1 MSADSILLQPTSF
14 GAIPVA
20 NRVVMAP
27 LTRCRAGAGNVPTD
41 LMVEYYRQRASVGLI
56 ISEASQIMPE
66 GQGYPSTPGIHS
78 DEQIAGWRK
87 ITDAVHQAGGKMV
100 LQLWHVGR
108 VSHSEFQPNQALP
121 VAPSAMAI
129 PGEGY
134 TPSGAKKPYETP
146 RALETAEIPGIVAA
160 YVQGAKN
167 AMAAGFDGVEIHG
180 ANGYLLDQFLR
191 DGSNKRTDQYGGSLE
206 NRARLLMEVVDAVTA
221 AVGAERTGLRISPL
235 QPANGMSD
243 SNPKATFSYV
253 VEQVNAYPLA
263 YLHIA
268 GMGVDQPG
276 AAGPAFDLNSLRP
289 LWSGK
294 LMVNYGYD
302 QSSAEKVVTEGH
314 ADAVAFGK
322 PMIANPDLVA
332 RIEQDAPW
340 NVPDSSTFYGG
351 GEHGYTDYPVLYT
364 HSHSAT

>member
-1 MSADSILLQPTSF
+1 MSAESLLLKPTTF
-14 GAIPVA
+14 GTIPVA

-56 ISEASQIMPE
+56 ISEATQIMPE

-78 DEQIAGWRK
+78 DAQVAGWRK
-87 ITDAVHQAGGKMV
+87 ITDAVHEAGGKIV

-121 VAPSAMAI
+121 VAPSAIAI

-134 TPSGAKKPYETP
+134 TPSGEKKPYETP
-146 RALETAEIPGIVAA
+146 RALEIDEIPGIVAA

-167 AMAAGFDGVEIHG
+167 AIDAGFDGVEIHG

-191 DGSNKRTDQYGGSLE
+191 DGSNKRSDRYGGSLE
-206 NRARLLMEVVDAVTA
+206 NRARLLMEVVEAVTA
-221 AVGAERTGLRISPL
+221 AVGAARTGLRISPL

-243 SNPKATFSYV
+243 SNPKETFTYV
-253 VEQVNAYPLA
+253 VEKVNAYPLA
-263 YLHIA
+263 YLHVA
-268 GMGVDQPG
+268 GMGTDQPG
-276 AAGPAFDLNSLRP
+276 AAGPAFDLNILRP

-294 LMVNYGYD
+294 LIVNYHYD
-302 QSSAEKVVTEGH
+302 QARAEEALTEGH
-314 ADAVAFGK
+314 ADAVAFGV

-332 RIEQDAPW
+332 RIAHDAPW
-340 NVPDSSTFYGG
+340 NVADSSTFYGG
-351 GEHGYTDYPVLYT
+351 DAHGYTDYPVLYT
-364 HSHSAT
+364 Q

>member
-1 MSADSILLQPTSF
+1 MSADSNLLQPITF
-14 GAIPVA
+14 GAISLT

-56 ISEASQIMPE
+56 ISEATQIMPE

-78 DEQIAGWRK
+78 AEQVAGWRK
-87 ITDAVHQAGGKMV
+87 ITDAVHKAGGKMV

-121 VAPSAMAI
+121 VAPSAIAI

-134 TPSGAKKPYETP
+134 TPSGMKKPYETP
-146 RALETAEIPGIVAA
+146 RALETAEIPGIIAA

-167 AMAAGFDGVEIHG
+167 AIAAGFDGVEVHG

-221 AVGAERTGLRISPL
+221 AVGAERTGLRISPV

-243 SNPKATFSYV
+243 SNPKETFTYV
-253 VEQVNAYPLA
+253 VEKLNAYPLA

-294 LMVNYGYD
+294 LVVNYRYD
-302 QSSAEKVVTEGH
+302 LTKAEAAISEGH
-314 ADAVAFGK
+314 ADAVAFGV
-322 PMIANPDLVA
+322 PLIANPDLVA
-332 RIEQDAPW
+332 RIARDAPW
-340 NVPDSSTFYGG
+340 NEADSSSFYGG
-351 GEHGYTDYPVLYT
+351 DEHGYTDYPVLST
-364 HSHSAT
+364 H